1 MTLRPLAFALALA
14 AAPMA
19 LSTAAFAQDA
29 SFRATTLNL
38 SAFGETAARPDIA
51 SITTGVQVKAP
62 TAAEAMRQNAERM
75 SAVVATL
82 KARGIAERD
91 IQTSGLN
98 LSPQYVYE
106 NNKPPRPDGYQA
118 ANQVTVTVRD
128 LTKLGQAVDAVVAAG
143 ANEINGIGFG
153 LAAPGPVEDA
163 SRRAAVA
170 ALTAKANL
178 YAQAAGYKIARLIS
192 LSESGGYTPQ
202 PPQPKYMVRAMA
214 ADSGQST
221 PVEGGELKVRID
233 VQAAYE
239 LVK

>member
-19 LSTAAFAQDA
+19 ISTAARAQDA

-38 SAFGETAARPDIA
+38 SAFGETAARPDVA
-51 SITTGVQVKAP
+51 SITTGVQIKAP

-75 SAVVATL
+75 SAVVAVL

-106 NNKPPRPDGYQA
+106 QNKPPRPDGYQA
-118 ANQVTVTVRD
+118 SNQVTVTVRD
-128 LTKLGQAVDAVVAAG
+128 LTRLGQAVDAVVAAG
-143 ANEINGIGFG
+143 ANEINGVAFG
-153 LAAPGPVEDA
+153 LSAPGPVEDT

-178 YAQAAGYKIARLIS
+178 YAQASGYKIARLIS
-192 LSESGGYTPQ
+192 LSESGGYSPQ
-202 PPQPKYMVRAMA
+202 PPQPKYMVRAMMSDGA
-214 ADSGQST
+214 EST
-221 PVEGGELKVRID
+221 PVQGGELKVRIE

>member
-19 LSTAAFAQDA
+19 LSTAAHAQDA

-82 KARGIAERD
+82 KARGVAERD
-91 IQTSGLN
+91 IQTAGLN

-106 NNKPPRPDGYQA
+106 QNTPPRPDGYQA
-118 ANQVTVTVRD
+118 SNQVTVTVRD
-128 LTKLGQAVDAVVAAG
+128 LTRLGQAVDAVVAAG
-143 ANEINGIGFG
+143 ANEINGVAFG
-153 LAAPGPVEDA
+153 LSAPGPVEDA

-202 PPQPKYMVRAMA
+202 PPQPKFMVRAMM
-214 ADSGQST
+214 ADGAEST
-221 PVEGGELKVRID
+221 PVQGGELKVRID

>member
-1 MTLRPLAFALALA
+1 MQFRTLAFALAVA

-62 TAAEAMRQNAERM
+62 TAAAAMAQNAAKM

-82 KARGIAERD
+82 KARGIADRD

-98 LSPQYVYE
+98 LAPQYVYE
-106 NNKPPRPDGYQA
+106 QNKPPTPDGYQA
-118 ANQVTVTVRD
+118 SNQVTVTVRD

-143 ANEINGIGFG
+143 ANEINGVAFG
-153 LAAPGPVEDA
+153 LSAPGPIEDA
-163 SRRAAVA
+163 SRRAAVT

-202 PPQPKYMVRAMA
+202 PPQPKLFARAML
-214 ADSGQST
+214 ADSGAST

>member
-1 MTLRPLAFALALA
+1 MTFRSLAFALALT

-19 LSTAAFAQDA
+19 LSTAALAQDA

-75 SAVVATL
+75 TAVVATL
-82 KARGIAERD
+82 KSRGIAERD
-91 IQTSGLN
+91 IQTSGLS
-98 LSPQYVYE
+98 LAPQYVYE
-106 NNKPPRPDGYQA
+106 QNKPPRPDGYQA
-118 ANQVTVTVRD
+118 SNQVTVTVRD
-128 LTKLGQAVDAVVAAG
+128 LARLGQAVDAVVAAG

-153 LAAPGPVEDA
+153 LAMPGPVEDA

-170 ALTAKANL
+170 ALNAKANL
-178 YAQAAGYKIARLIS
+178 YAQAAGYKVARLIS

-214 ADSGQST
+214 SDSAQT

-233 VQAAYE
+233 VQASYE

>member
-19 LSTAAFAQDA
+19 LSTAAHAQDA

-82 KARGIAERD
+82 KARGVAERD

-106 NNKPPRPDGYQA
+106 QNKPPRPDGYQA
-118 ANQVTVTVRD
+118 SNQVTVTVRD
-128 LTKLGQAVDAVVAAG
+128 LTRLGQAVDAVVAAG
-143 ANEINGIGFG
+143 ANEINGVAFG
-153 LAAPGPVEDA
+153 LSAPGPVEDA

-202 PPQPKYMVRAMA
+202 PPQPKFMVRAMM
-214 ADSGQST
+214 ADGAEST
-221 PVEGGELKVRID
+221 PVQGGELKVRID

>member
-1 MTLRPLAFALALA
+1 MILRPLAFALALA

-19 LSTAAFAQDA
+19 LSTAAHAQDA

-82 KARGIAERD
+82 KARGINERD
-91 IQTSGLN
+91 IQTSGLS

-106 NNKPPRPDGYQA
+106 QNKPPRPDGYQA
-118 ANQVTVTVRD
+118 SNQVTVTVRD
-128 LTKLGQAVDAVVAAG
+128 LARLGQAVDAVVAAG

-153 LAAPGPVEDA
+153 LASPGPVEDA
-163 SRRAAVA
+163 SRRAAVV

-202 PPQPKYMVRAMA
+202 PPQPKYMARALA
-214 ADSGQST
+214 SDST

>member
-1 MTLRPLAFALALA
+1 MTLRPLAFALILA

-19 LSTAAFAQDA
+19 LAAPAFAQDA

-75 SAVVATL
+75 NAVVAAL
-82 KARGIAERD
+82 KARGVNERD
-91 IQTSGLN
+91 IQTSGLS
-98 LSPQYVYE
+98 LSPQYFYE
-106 NNKPPRPDGYQA
+106 QNKPPRPDGYQA
-118 ANQVTVTVRD
+118 SNQVTVMVRD
-128 LTKLGQAVDAVVAAG
+128 LGKLGQAVDAVVAAG

-153 LAAPGPVEDA
+153 LSNPGPVEDA

-178 YAQAAGYKIARLIS
+178 YAQAAGYRIARLIS
-192 LSESGGYTPQ
+192 LTETGGYTPQ
-202 PPQPKYMVRAMA
+202 PPQPKFMARAMM
-214 ADSGQST
+214 ADSAQST
-221 PVEGGELKVRID
+221 AVEGGELKVRVD